1 MSSMNSICKFCIVTL
16 DVQIKCWLSA
26 IFQVPPGVQFEVCF
40 KTAREVCFVQLNNYL
55 TVNGLRERFQSAYKA
70 PHNTETAPLMIK
82 NDILLSLDRGNNV
95 YLMFLDLLAAF
106 HMVNHSLL
114 LDFASGELVWYHGD
128 CSAVVSFLSVSP
140 IAVCRN

>member
-1 MSSMNSICKFCIVTL
+1 M
-16 DVQIKCWLSA
+16 
-26 IFQVPPGVQFEVCF
+26 
-40 KTAREVCFVQLNNYL
+40 QLNNYL

-82 NDILLSLDRGNNV
+82 NDILLSPDRGNNV
-95 YLMFLDLLAAF
+95 FLMFLDLLAAF

-114 LDFASGELVWYHGD
+114 LNFASGELVWHHGD

-140 IAVCRN
+140 IAVCKFRRIEPVLSDLHWPPLNYRIVFKILLLFFKSLNNLSPSYLAD